1 MAVTRR
7 VYWDT
12 MIFAYWLEGNKH
24 FASRVQEIHGSMRRR
39 GDILCSS
46 AFVLAELLVGP
57 LKMGKPEQAT
67 ALERFFSTPEIM
79 MVPFPNSA
87 ARLFA
92 ELRALENLKP
102 VDALHLSLAAHAGVD
117 LFLTNDKRL
126 HSVKRPG
133 LPYITTLQTDLF

>member
-1 MAVTRR
+1 MTRR

-12 MIFAYWLEGNKH
+12 MIFAYWLEGNKQY
-24 FASRVQEIHGSMRRR
+24 ASRVQEIHDTMQRR

-57 LKMGKPEQAT
+57 MKTGKPEQA
-67 ALERFFSTPEIM
+67 AAVEQFFSRPEIIM
-79 MVPFPNSA
+79 MPFPNSA
-87 ARLFA
+87 IYLFA
-92 ELRALENLKP
+92 ELRAFENLKP
-102 VDALHLSLAAHAGVD
+102 VDALHLSLAANAGVD